1 MSDEKPLDEE
11 PPKKRR
17 RSARAIGAGVVVA
30 VLVVTGAIGWALHAY
45 GPHFGIWFPPPSA
58 RDYGRTALGLL
69 DDGLYADTP
78 QWVAARAD
86 AATRIDAATTHDEV
100 DAVLGDAI
108 GVAGGKHSFLVD
120 ADADEQGADS
130 YEAPTWSM
138 SGCVLTVALPGYM
151 GTPEQGS
158 SYANSIADAL
168 SQDDLCGVVVDLR
181 DNDGGD
187 MGPMIAG
194 LSPLLPDGVVAT
206 FTIGDR
212 RTPVALSDGRV
223 SGGGTPTSVGQRAKL
238 VVPVAVLISERT
250 ASSGEQALLAFRG
263 MANVRTF
270 GQPTAG
276 YASVNT
282 AIPLYTG
289 RTMVLTVGTT
299 TARTG
304 EEFGDEP
311 IAPDEIRE
319 ADEAPAAAQEW
330 IANNQ

>member
-1 MSDEKPLDEE
+1 MSDENPPEE
-11 PPKKRR
+11 KRPKKRR
-17 RSARAIGAGVVVA
+17 RSARAISVGAIVA
-30 VLVVTGAIGWALHAY
+30 VLVVTGAIGWAVHAY
-45 GPHFGIWFPPPSA
+45 GPYFGIWFPPPSA

-69 DDGLYADTP
+69 DDGLYAHTP
-78 QWVAARAD
+78 QWASARAD
-86 AATRIDAATTHDEV
+86 ASARIDAATTHDEV
-100 DAVLGDAI
+100 DAVLADAI
-108 GVAGGKHSFLVD
+108 AVAGGKHSFLVD
-120 ADADEQGADS
+120 AGADEQAATS

-181 DNDGGD
+181 DNGGGD

-194 LSPLLPDGVVAT
+194 LSPLLPDGVVST
-206 FTIGDR
+206 FDFGDR
-212 RTPVALSDGRV
+212 RTPVSLSNGRV
-223 SGGGTPTSVGQRAKL
+223 SGGGTPTSVGERAKL
-238 VVPVAVLISERT
+238 VVPVAVLTSEQT

-289 RTMVLTVGTT
+289 RTMVLTIGTT

-304 EEFGDEP
+304 EEFGEDP
-311 IAPDEIRE
+311 IMPDEIRE

-330 IANNQ
+330 IANNK

>member
-1 MSDEKPLDEE
+1 
-11 PPKKRR
+11 
-17 RSARAIGAGVVVA
+17 
-30 VLVVTGAIGWALHAY
+30 
-45 GPHFGIWFPPPSA
+45 
-58 RDYGRTALGLL
+58 
-69 DDGLYADTP
+69 
-78 QWVAARAD
+78 
-86 AATRIDAATTHDEV
+86 
-100 DAVLGDAI
+100 
-108 GVAGGKHSFLVD
+108 
-120 ADADEQGADS
+120 
-130 YEAPTWSM
+130 M

-206 FTIGDR
+206 FTIGER

-238 VVPVAVLISERT
+238 AVPVAVLTSERT

-304 EEFGDEP
+304 EEFGDDP

-319 ADEAPAAAQEW
+319 ADEAPTAAQEW